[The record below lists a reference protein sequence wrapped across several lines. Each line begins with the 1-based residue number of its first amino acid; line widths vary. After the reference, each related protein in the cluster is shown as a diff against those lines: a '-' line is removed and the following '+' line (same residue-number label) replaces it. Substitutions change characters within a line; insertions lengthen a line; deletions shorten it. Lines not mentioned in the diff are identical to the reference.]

1 MKSSEMINKIKTL
14 LDIQIKLE
22 ERKLENGTVVEA
34 ESFEKGKDIF
44 IKTDDEKVAMP
55 VGEYILES
63 GELIVVEDEGVI
75 ADVREV
81 SDEVP
86 EKEETTEDMAE
97 GDDEAVVEDWAG
109 MEKRI
114 KNLEDAVA
122 DLKKDKEPVA
132 EEAVEAEAEDSNVNL
147 RPKSRTIKE
156 EFSNK
161 ELEEKIKEDL
171 SQPAV
176 EPIKHSPE
184 AKVEVEKILFSQK
197 RGESTMDRVL
207 DKIINN

>member
-1 MKSSEMINKIKTL
+1 MINKIKTL
-14 LDIQIKLE
+14 LDIQVKLE

-63 GELIVVEDEGVI
+63 GELIVVEEEGVI

-184 AKVEVEKILFSQK
+184 AKIEVDKILFSQK

>member
-14 LDIQIKLE
+14 LDIQVKLE

-34 ESFEKGKDIF
+34 DSFEKGKEIF
-44 IKTDDEKVAMP
+44 IKTDDERVAMP

-63 GELIVVEDEGVI
+63 GELVVVEEEGVI

-81 SDEVP
+81 SDEAP
-86 EKEETTEDMAE
+86 EKEETEDMAE

-132 EEAVEAEAEDSNVNL
+132 EESVEAESDEE
-147 RPKSRTIKE
+147 RQIKSRTVKE
-156 EFSNK
+156 EFEEAK
-161 ELEEKIKEDL
+161 EEAKDEL
-171 SQPAV
+171 SV

-184 AKVEVEKILFSQK
+184 GIFQKEAKFHFANKRPTSILDSIMEKI
-197 RGESTMDRVL
+197 T
-207 DKIINN
+207 NN